1 MARLR
6 KAGLVDSRR
15 GSRGG
20 YMLARPAGEITMA
33 EVVEALEG
41 SIAPIECISE
51 AADGSIVCS
60 RESRRGPRVPDE
72 AAVDARALLD
82 REHAARD
89 DARGPPGRLGEPPLP
104 TGTPLPT
111 LDMPPLTSAATDD
124 IATTDDRSLTPN
136 MADLEIKDLH
146 VRTEEREILRGVDL
160 EINRGEIHALMGP
173 NGSGKSTLA
182 NTLLGH
188 PSYEITEGSIT
199 FKGEDITEA
208 EPHER
213 AKAGLFLAF
222 QYPVSI
228 PGVSV
233 ANFLRMAINAKR
245 EEPIQV
251 KEFRTQLQHA
261 IELLDVDSA
270 FTSRHLNDGFSGGEK
285 KRAEI
290 LQMAMLAPDIAIL
303 DETDSGLDIDAL
315 RTVAEGVQRL
325 HDEQGLGALIITHY
339 QRILHYV
346 KPEFVHIL
354 MDGRIVLEGGV
365 ELVERLEREGYDQIR
380 QEVGASAV
388 APVTA
393 VSDRAPRTQPR

>member
-1 MARLR
+1 
-6 KAGLVDSRR
+6 
-15 GSRGG
+15 
-20 YMLARPAGEITMA
+20 
-33 EVVEALEG
+33 
-41 SIAPIECISE
+41 
-51 AADGSIVCS
+51 
-60 RESRRGPRVPDE
+60 
-72 AAVDARALLD
+72 
-82 REHAARD
+82 
-89 DARGPPGRLGEPPLP
+89 
-104 TGTPLPT
+104 
-111 LDMPPLTSAATDD
+111 
-124 IATTDDRSLTPN
+124 
-136 MADLEIKDLH
+136 MADLEIRDLH

-160 EINRGEIHALMGP
+160 DISRGEIHALMGP

-261 IELLDVDSA
+261 IELLDVDRS

-290 LQMAMLAPDIAIL
+290 LQMAMLQPDVAIL

-346 KPEFVHIL
+346 KPQFVHIL

-380 QEVGASAV
+380 QEFGAGV
-388 APVTA
+388 ERWRRM
-393 VSDRAPRTQPR
+393 SDRRAAGRPAGHPTIGKRRRSRCKVKAGPPPRGDALPALAGAGAGEGRTLAELREARPEGLRGRRAAGLAALGVLDDEPPGARPRRARDASLDERERARGRHAHASRTARAPGGSCRAPAPSCTSSSTPRSPSGA